1 MFHMPQLNGIFKTH
15 VCDTKFNFRF
25 TGPTSKLNVAS
36 LSEQIPNL
44 LLAAVYGT

>member
-1 MFHMPQLNGIFKTH
+1 MPQLNGIFKTH
-15 VCDTKFNFRF
+15 VRDRLFNFRF

-36 LSEQIPNL
+36 LSEQIPNP